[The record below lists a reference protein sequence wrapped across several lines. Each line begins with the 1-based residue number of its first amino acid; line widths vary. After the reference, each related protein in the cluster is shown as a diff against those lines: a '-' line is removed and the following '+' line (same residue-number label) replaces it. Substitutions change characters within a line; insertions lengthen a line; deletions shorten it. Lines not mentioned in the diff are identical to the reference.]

1 MTVAGSSGWQYKA
14 RTPSQSWHLTDYEV
28 RMGREPVSG
37 ELVCYTK
44 ESALYE
50 SESDRQPVKDL
61 REVAFSTTKYLVSR
75 DWIEG
80 GTD

>member
-1 MTVAGSSGWQYKA
+1 M
-14 RTPSQSWHLTDYEV
+14 
-28 RMGREPVSG
+28 SG